1 MMFVATGIPGLDDLI
16 SGFPEGEIVIV
27 AGRPGTG
34 KTVFSASFLY
44 NGAVKF
50 GEKGVYVS
58 LVEDKE
64 AFLRNMRSL
73 GFDFEELEKRGL
85 FEFLELLTVR
95 EEVSKSLLAEIMTY
109 IEESKPKRLVID
121 SFSAMVY
128 RFKDPREVRV
138 FLHALFTK
146 IIKRLKCT
154 TILVEEIPY
163 GDQRIGY
170 GFEEF
175 IASAIILLKSRII
188 DGRIYREL
196 LISKLRGARIRNPL
210 TCFTI
215 REGLRV
221 FTPWKVRG
229 ELFTKPYQPISE
241 PPQGYSTGI
250 PVLDDALGGGLR
262 KGSTV
267 LIELDPEV
275 SYEQYHLLLD
285 PIVLN
290 YVLAA
295 DRPCVIVPSAG
306 VGWEDV
312 LKTFKLF
319 GVPDEK
325 LRKLIRVIEPVKEI
339 GEVKNECV
347 LKWTPT
353 SPEKD
358 FEELAKLESSLMEST
373 GHPPLRFI
381 GIDRVA
387 HYHGQEGLVT
397 LANLDVTRTK
407 KLGSLTIWLFKSVY
421 PEILKRLVPLSTIYL
436 KLVERNGCL
445 LLYGVK
451 PRTPFYAIEQDLS
464 KGYPLPKLTLIE

>member
-1 MMFVATGIPGLDDLI
+1 MFIATGIPGLDDVI
-16 SGFPEGEIVIV
+16 SGFPEGEMVIV

-34 KTVFSASFLY
+34 KTVLSASFLY

-50 GEKGVYVS
+50 GEKGVYIS
-58 LVEDKE
+58 LVEDRE
-64 AFLRNMRSL
+64 SFFRNMRAL
-73 GFDFEELEKRGL
+73 GLDFEKLEKRGL
-85 FEFLELLTVR
+85 FEFLELIMVK
-95 EEVSKSLLAEIMTY
+95 EEASKSLLAEIVNY
-109 IEESKPKRLVID
+109 IEETRPKRLVID

-138 FLHALFTK
+138 FLHALFLRV
-146 IIKRLKCT
+146 IKRLKCIA
-154 TILVEEIPY
+154 ILVEEIPY

-175 IASAIILLKSRII
+175 IASAIILLRSKIV

-196 LISKLRGARIRNPL
+196 QISKLRGARIRNPV

-221 FTPWKVRG
+221 FAPWKVRE

-241 PPQGYSTGI
+241 RSQGYSTGI
-250 PVLDDALGGGLR
+250 PMLDEALGGGLR
-262 KGSTV
+262 RGSTI
-267 LIELDPEV
+267 LIELDPEI
-275 SYEQYHLLLD
+275 SYEQYHLVLD
-285 PIVLN
+285 PMVLN

-295 DRPCVIVPSAG
+295 DRPCIIIPSAG

-339 GEVKNECV
+339 GEVRSSCV
-347 LKWTPT
+347 LKWAPST
-353 SPEKD
+353 PEKD
-358 FEELAKLESSLMEST
+358 FEEFVKLEEELIRST

-381 GIDRVA
+381 GIDRIA
-387 HYHGQEGLVT
+387 HYHGYEGLVT

-421 PEILKRLVPLSTIYL
+421 PEILERLVPLSTVYL
-436 KLVERNGCL
+436 RLVERNGCV
-445 LLYGVK
+445 LLYGLK
-451 PRTPFYAIEQDLS
+451 PRTPFYAVEQDLS
-464 KGYPLPKLTLIE
+464 KGYPLPRLTPIE